1 MRVQRAEIQIRV
13 FYTSALDRVR
23 WSALLLD
30 RFTRRETNPVIWRT
44 KDWFKVVTQSKILI
58 PEENLSLSAGFGA
71 LSLLKK
77 KKKSKFTS
85 HNNIYKSFDIPVIN
99 GSAAVWIKI
108 YKVMAF
114 IQKILLGFYFFWGLL
129 QSASRNIIKKR
140 VLGTWIAVDILG
152 FACSHSCC
160 CCCNLPHNVS
170 KCI

>member
-58 PEENLSLSAGFGA
+58 PEENLSSSAGFGA

-77 KKKSKFTS
+77 KKNNKNLLAIIIFTKVSIFPLLTDQLLSGLKFT
-85 HNNIYKSFDIPVIN
+85 KSWHLYRKYSWGFTFF
-99 GSAAVWIKI
+99 G
-108 YKVMAF
+108 AF
-114 IQKILLGFYFFWGLL
+114 CNQPQEILSRKEFWELE
-129 QSASRNIIKKR
+129 
-140 VLGTWIAVDILG
+140 
-152 FACSHSCC
+152 
-160 CCCNLPHNVS
+160 
-170 KCI
+170 